1 MQQLKVEHKN
11 TIKRDKREGKG
22 RILAISRRASTIP
35 SISKSFQTFFSIC
48 KLERFESFQPKGAS
62 QNSINIFIIINYEN
76 IRLLK

>member
-35 SISKSFQTFFSIC
+35 SISLNLFKHSFPFVN
-48 KLERFESFQPKGAS
+48 LKGSNPFNQKVLAKIALIS
-62 QNSINIFIIINYEN
+62 
-76 IRLLK
+76 LLL